1 MAVDL
6 SGLPELP
13 DTSALRSD
21 ATQIKTVGDDV
32 DQNCIDTRNAWTP
45 IDAAIISPTGQEQ
58 MVNALDVMLDYG
70 DGVSLSTQAIEQAL
84 SDYCDEIDA
93 LKSRYEA
100 AVGQAQMCWA
110 ESTPEDPNHRENK
123 EQAAQTEVNAVADL
137 LLELEQT
144 CADSITSAN
153 PAAPGPGGAGHPSTG
168 AVSSATQELLDRL
181 RVDQYSFEILE
192 SVTIETRVSA
202 FHLEIQMA
210 DGSRFSYS
218 ELSVEQSVTTRS
230 TRYDVA
236 EVGLDTSRNPDPDA
250 PSALGEVPR
259 WAKIGGNVLGALDIG
274 LSLYGNYTEEYNQDL
289 LENPDMTEAE
299 RRNSAVES
307 AAWGAGGATAGAAA
321 GAFLGSFIPIPV
333 VGTVVGGVVGGFVG
347 ELAGNTIDNMRDG
360 EGFGE
365 SIGNAWN
372 SLWG

>member
-58 MVNALDVMLDYG
+58 MVNALEVMLDYG

-84 SDYCDEIDA
+84 ADYCDGIDA
-93 LKSRYEA
+93 LKSRYDA

-144 CADSITSAN
+144 CAESIKAAN

-210 DGSRFSYS
+210 DGSRLSYS
-218 ELSVEQSVTTRS
+218 ELSVEQSVTEHRTRV
-230 TRYDVA
+230 DVTTVDLA
-236 EVGLDTSRNPDPDA
+236 SNRTPVGEP
-250 PSALGEVPR
+250 PR
-259 WAKIGGNVLGALDIG
+259 WAKIGGNFLSSLDIG
-274 LSLYGNYTEEYNQDL
+274 LSVWGNGTEEWNQDL
-289 LENPDMTEAE
+289 LENPDMSTGEQWG
-299 RRNSAVES
+299 S
-307 AAWGAGGATAGAAA
+307 AAQSAALGAGGGFLGGLGGAAG
-321 GAFLGSFIPIPV
+321 GAAIGTLIFPG
-333 VGTVVGGVVGGFVG
+333 VGTVIGGVVGGIVG
-347 ELAGNTIDNMRDG
+347 GIGGEWLGNSVDNLLDG
-360 EGFGE
+360 EGIGE

>member
-1 MAVDL
+1 
-6 SGLPELP
+6 
-13 DTSALRSD
+13 
-21 ATQIKTVGDDV
+21 
-32 DQNCIDTRNAWTP
+32 
-45 IDAAIISPTGQEQ
+45 
-58 MVNALDVMLDYG
+58 
-70 DGVSLSTQAIEQAL
+70 
-84 SDYCDEIDA
+84 
-93 LKSRYEA
+93 
-100 AVGQAQMCWA
+100 MCWA

-144 CADSITSAN
+144 CADTIKAAN
-153 PAAPGPGGAGHPSTG
+153 PSAPGTGAAGHPATG
-168 AVSSATQELLDRL
+168 AASSSVQDVLERL
-181 RVDQYSFEILE
+181 RVDQYSFEILD

-210 DGSRFSYS
+210 DGSRLSYS

-230 TRYDVA
+230 TRTDVT
-236 EVGLDTSRNPDPDA
+236 ETSLDTSRRPDPDT
-250 PSALGEVPR
+250 PNALGEVPR
-259 WAKIGGNVLGALDIG
+259 WAKVGGNVLGALDIG

-289 LENPDMTEAE
+289 IENPDMTESE
-299 RRNSAVES
+299 RRGSAIES
-307 AAWGAGGATAGAAA
+307 AAWGAGGAVAGGAV

-360 EGFGE
+360 DGFGDA
-365 SIGNAWN
+365 IGDAWN